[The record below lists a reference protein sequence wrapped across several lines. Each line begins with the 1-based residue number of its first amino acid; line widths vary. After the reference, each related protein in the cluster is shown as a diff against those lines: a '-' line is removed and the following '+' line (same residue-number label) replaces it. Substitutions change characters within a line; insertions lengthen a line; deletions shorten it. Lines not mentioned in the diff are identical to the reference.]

1 MNGGLLK
8 ITAAVVC
15 LALAAMLPMF
25 ALAADN
31 VAGRPPVLTVPTD
44 GPGVSVY
51 PAQWTAAWPGL
62 ATVVGVF
69 MPMGLIGVAA
79 YILVRR
85 PCAAVPEN
93 DPS

>member
-8 ITAAVVC
+8 NTAALAC
-15 LALAAMLPMF
+15 LLFAGLLPML

-31 VAGRPPVLTVPTD
+31 VAGRPPVLTVPTE

-51 PAQWTAAWPGL
+51 PAQWTASWPGL

-69 MPMGLIGVAA
+69 LPMGLIGVAT

-93 DPS
+93 EPS